1 MKYTNNFLVFKH
13 WKCPNNDTQLVY
25 KSAFCFKFR
34 AFQPVLGSIW
44 DLLGDLVISLC
55 MKPCTKHQV
64 CVRSLNEFSCVVAY
78 LCTACLC
85 TALQTVFL
93 RNDGFWISLHPWSQK
108 RWGHLLTDF
117 TQTFQ
122 WVTSHLCWAADSW
135 RRSSQQEQKSSV
147 RLESVTNT
155 LYAHLN
161 ALPNVWNNLFLD
173 LSVLVKTT
181 DLLSEPVWKSF
192 NKLLVKHF
200 KYPECLRF

>member
-13 WKCPNNDTQLVY
+13 WKCPNNYTQLVN
-25 KSAFCFKFR
+25 KSAFSFKFR
-34 AFQPVLGSIW
+34 AFQHVLGSIW

-64 CVRSLNEFSCVVAY
+64 CIRSLNGFTCVVAY
-78 LCTACLC
+78 LC

-93 RNDGFWISLHPWSQK
+93 RNHGFWISLHPWSQK

-161 ALPNVWNNLFLD
+161 ALPNA
-173 LSVLVKTT
+173 
-181 DLLSEPVWKSF
+181 
-192 NKLLVKHF
+192 
-200 KYPECLRF
+200 